1 MWAESEQ
8 SWGLLTH
15 GLLGRL
21 GGGLRQAR
29 EGWAAVLLGRKRGPR
44 THAVD
49 ASGRVVVL
57 PVPEQGRGRVAAAD
71 GAGGE
76 LASTGRH
83 GAVPAGT
90 GRSGPGDPGSGET

>member
-1 MWAESEQ
+1 MGS
-8 SWGLLTH
+8 SPM
-15 GLLGRL
+15 GRGPV
-21 GGGLRQAR
+21 GGGWRRAR
-29 EGWAAVLLGRKRGPR
+29 EEGWAAVLLGRKRGPC

-49 ASGRVVVL
+49 ASGRGIVL

-76 LASTGRH
+76 QARTGRR